1 MRLNCLVAVG
11 SSVDNVVA
19 LPRSA
24 IRNQDEVLIVD
35 AEERMRFRKVELFR
49 FDGDRVYVSG
59 GLNDGELV
67 NVSPIQTVVDGM
79 KVAVSKDDEGLAPP
93 ERMTAEATATSTPRS

>member
-1 MRLNCLVAVG
+1 M
-11 SSVDNVVA
+11 
-19 LPRSA
+19 
-24 IRNQDEVLIVD
+24 LIVD

-79 KVAVSKDDEGLAPP
+79 KVAVSNDDEGLAPP
-93 ERMTAEATATSTPRS
+93 ERMTAEAIATSTPRS